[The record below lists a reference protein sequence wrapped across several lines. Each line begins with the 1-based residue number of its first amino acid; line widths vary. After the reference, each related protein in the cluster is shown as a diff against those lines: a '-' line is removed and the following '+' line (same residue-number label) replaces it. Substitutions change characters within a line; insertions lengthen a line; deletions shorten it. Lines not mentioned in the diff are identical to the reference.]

1 VNLIKNFPPKFTP
14 SQNQTTTI
22 NAIDQAFASGVKF
35 VIVRAPTGSGK
46 SFIAKTIANSS
57 QNCTTPYKDL
67 ITSYLAFK
75 QNGMGYEYEDD
86 CLEEP
91 ESGCFALTVTK
102 TLQDQYKQFFD
113 DTKLLKGKSN
123 YYCEVDKNYSVET
136 APCVHIK
143 KLKDE
148 CWRKD
153 FCTYYKDRNE
163 ALINKF
169 AALNYKMFFSLPAHV
184 KKREYII
191 CDEASE
197 LEDELVKEFT
207 CIIDLDFIDT
217 CDVDFYSS
225 NISTTD
231 YSKSYRGVE
240 QLSLALMERIKEI
253 DGTIKDNEK
262 LTTFLEN
269 EKKKMIELKN
279 LHNKLQ
285 LLISSWN
292 DSEYIIE
299 KIDKLITFTPLKINK
314 LTKHLFDYGTK
325 IILMSATIIDER
337 NFAKTLG
344 IDNYKFIDVQST
356 FDSKKAP
363 IYVNTKHKL
372 NAYTLKTTL
381 PTIAEMV
388 KKICENHQNEK
399 GIIHTHTLE
408 ITKAIKQ
415 QCTGKRFLFREQGV
429 QNDEILK
436 EHFESSNPTVLVS
449 PSLTHGIDL
458 KDDLARFQI
467 IVKAPYLPLT
477 NKRIKTLFD
486 GDKQWYQNKM
496 LCSLVQA
503 CGRGIRAVEDHCVT
517 YILDATVLE
526 ALRNNVN
533 ILPRYFIDRFV

>member
-1 VNLIKNFPPKFTP
+1 
-14 SQNQTTTI
+14 
-22 NAIDQAFASGVKF
+22 
-35 VIVRAPTGSGK
+35 
-46 SFIAKTIANSS
+46 
-57 QNCTTPYKDL
+57 
-67 ITSYLAFK
+67 
-75 QNGMGYEYEDD
+75 M
-86 CLEEP
+86 
-91 ESGCFALTVTK
+91 
-102 TLQDQYKQFFD
+102 FD
-113 DTKLLKGKSN
+113 
-123 YYCEVDKNYSVET
+123 
-136 APCVHIK
+136 H
-143 KLKDE
+143 
-148 CWRKD
+148 
-153 FCTYYKDRNE
+153 
-163 ALINKF
+163 
-169 AALNYKMFFSLPAHV
+169 
-184 KKREYII
+184 
-191 CDEASE
+191 
-197 LEDELVKEFT
+197 
-207 CIIDLDFIDT
+207 
-217 CDVDFYSS
+217 
-225 NISTTD
+225 
-231 YSKSYRGVE
+231 
-240 QLSLALMERIKEI
+240 
-253 DGTIKDNEK
+253 
-262 LTTFLEN
+262 
-269 EKKKMIELKN
+269 
-279 LHNKLQ
+279 
-285 LLISSWN
+285 
-292 DSEYIIE
+292 
-299 KIDKLITFTPLKINK
+299 
-314 LTKHLFDYGTK
+314 GTK

-372 NAYTLKTTL
+372 NAYTIKTTL

-503 CGRGIRAVEDHCVT
+503 CGRGIRSTNDFCVT

-526 ALRNNVN
+526 ALRTNVN

>member
-1 VNLIKNFPPKFTP
+1 VNLIKNFPTNFNPTH
-14 SQNQTTTI
+14 NQTNAI
-22 NAIDQAFASGVKF
+22 NAIDQAFTDGYKF

-46 SFIAKTIANSS
+46 SFISKTIANSS
-57 QNCTTPYKDL
+57 EGCTTTYRDL

-75 QNGMGYEYEDD
+75 QSGMGYEYEEE
-86 CLEEP
+86 CLSEP

-123 YYCEVDKNYSVET
+123 YYCEIDKNYSVET

-153 FCTYYKDRNE
+153 FCTYYRDRNE
-163 ALINKF
+163 ALTNKF
-169 AALNYKMFFSLPAHV
+169 AALNYKMFFSLPSHV

-207 CIIDLDFIDT
+207 CIIDSDFLDT

-225 NISTTD
+225 NISTSD
-231 YSKSYRGVE
+231 YAKSYRGVE
-240 QLSLALMERIKEI
+240 QLSLALLERIKEI

-262 LTTFLEN
+262 LTTYLEG
-269 EKKKMIELKN
+269 EKKKMIGLKN

-299 KIDKLITFTPLKINK
+299 KVNQLITFTPLKINK

-372 NAYTLKTTL
+372 NAYTIKTTL

-388 KKICENHQNEK
+388 KKICESHSGDK
-399 GIIHTHTLE
+399 GIVHTHTLE

-415 QCTGKRFLFREQGV
+415 QCTGSRFLFRDQGV

-436 EHFESSNPTVLVS
+436 EHFESDNPTVLVS

-467 IVKAPYLPLT
+467 IVKAPFLPLT

-503 CGRGIRAVEDHCVT
+503 CGRGIRSVNDHCVT
-517 YILDATVLE
+517 YILDATVLD

-533 ILPRYFIDRFV
+533 ILPRYFIERFV